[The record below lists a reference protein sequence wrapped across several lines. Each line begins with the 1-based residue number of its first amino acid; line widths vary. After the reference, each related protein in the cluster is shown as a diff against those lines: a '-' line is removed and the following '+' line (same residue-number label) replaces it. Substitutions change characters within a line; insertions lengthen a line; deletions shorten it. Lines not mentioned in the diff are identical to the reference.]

1 METKTPSSFK
11 IYDASAGSGKT
22 FTLVKAYLGLL
33 LASNSDFTYQN
44 ILAITFT
51 NKAVGEMKKRIIDTL
66 KKFSNNVILNSED
79 VMFLSLCKELEL
91 PKEQIQNR
99 SKRILNTI
107 LHNYASFNISTI
119 DGFNHNL
126 IRTFAHDLKLP
137 VNFQVELDTKLL
149 LQKAVDE
156 VISKAGINQSLT
168 KTLIEF
174 ALEKTDDDKS
184 WDISKDLYAVAD
196 LLTKENHLEHLKSL
210 KETTL
215 EDFSAFKKETFTK
228 IKAYK
233 TTIENEAKTVLSL
246 FKSKGLTVTDFTR
259 GTVFNHFVNALE
271 LKQGS
276 AYSVKS
282 KLEENLIERKNIYKV
297 TTAQDKKDVI
307 EQILPKLYAS
317 FLTIKTNYFQYKFHK
332 AIYKNITPLSL
343 LNEINLALNLI
354 KSEDNKMLISEFNTI
369 ISNEIKHQ
377 PTPYIYER
385 IGEKFKHYFI
395 DEFQDTSELQW
406 ENIKPLMENTLSGEN
421 LNQEKGT
428 AMIVGDAKQAIY
440 RWRGGRAEQFLGL
453 INEEEPFTTPKE
465 VIRLESNYRS
475 HEAIINFNNNL
486 FQFLASQSVNFKT
499 YSDLYQNAA
508 QKIISK
514 QKGSVSVSFLEYKN
528 KEESNTLYPLAILD
542 CIKQSLS
549 LNYKLQDICILV
561 RKKDQA
567 KTIASF
573 LGENGVRFTSSD
585 SLLLTN
591 ADEVNFINELLC
603 FIIKPDD
610 RKNLLKALHFLAE
623 KWNITDKHDFF
634 ASFIHLDV
642 EAFFSALVEFGIHF
656 NIKKELQLPL
666 FDLAESI
673 VRHFKLVDKS
683 NAYIQFY
690 LESIL
695 DFTQKKSSSILEYLE
710 WFELNKKSLK
720 VSTSEDADAVKIMT
734 IHSSKGLEFPI
745 VIYPYVEMDVYKDIK
760 PQEWVN
766 MPQNEVNISE
776 SLLDY
781 SKDFENYNGETARIY
796 SEHRAKQELD
806 QFNVFY
812 VALTRPVEKLF
823 ILTKKKKPTKSDT
836 FEGVLALYLESI
848 GENITTQDEFVF
860 GDINQVNK
868 EVAKS
873 KTEEELNFASSPK
886 EDHQINIVT
895 KSGQLWD
902 STQEEAIEK
911 GNIVHLILSKINV
924 PEDIDSA
931 LKYFVLKNE
940 ITLEQVTE
948 LKPNLINVVNHP
960 ELKHY
965 FSKDVKGYNE
975 TDILIKGKSILR
987 PDRFVVENDNVTI
1000 LDYKSGLKNPKYK
1013 EQLYDYK
1020 DALEELNY
1028 KVIKMLLIYIN
1039 ETITIEEV

>member
-1 METKTPSSFK
+1 MDIKTSSNFK

-22 FTLVKAYLGLL
+22 FTLVKAYLSLL
-33 LASNSDFTYQN
+33 LASKSNFTYQN

-51 NKAVGEMKKRIIDTL
+51 NKAVGEMKKRIIDAL
-66 KKFSNNVILNSED
+66 KMFSNETVLDSED
-79 VMFLSLCKELEL
+79 QMFLSLCKELEFS
-91 PKEQIQNR
+91 KEQIQKR
-99 SKRILNTI
+99 SKSILNTI

-156 VISKAGINQSLT
+156 VISKAGINQNLT

-174 ALEKTDDDKS
+174 AIEKTDDDKS
-184 WDISKDLYAVAD
+184 WDVSKDLYAVAN

-210 KETTL
+210 NETTL
-215 EDFSAFKKETFTK
+215 EDFDAFKKETFVK
-228 IKAYK
+228 VKAFK
-233 TTIENEAKTVLSL
+233 TTVETEAKAVLSL
-246 FKSKGLTVTDFTR
+246 FESNGLTAADFTR
-259 GTVFNHFVNALE
+259 GTAFTHFEKALE
-271 LKQGS
+271 LNQES
-276 AYSVKS
+276 AYVT
-282 KLEENLIERKNIYKV
+282 KLEENLAEGKGIYKA
-297 TTAQDKKDVI
+297 TTVPDKKDVI
-307 EQILPKLYAS
+307 EQVLPKLYAS
-317 FLTIKTNYFQYKFHK
+317 FLVIKTNYFQYKFHK

-406 ENIKPLMENTLSGEN
+406 ENIKPLIENTLSGEN

-440 RWRGGRAEQFLGL
+440 RWRGGKAEQFLGL

-475 HEAIINFNNNL
+475 HEAIIDFNNNL

-499 YSDLYQNAA
+499 YSDLYQSAS
-508 QKIISK
+508 QKINSN

-528 KEESNTLYPLAILD
+528 KEESNTLYPPAVLD
-542 CIKQSLS
+542 CINQSLA

-573 LGENGVRFTSSD
+573 LGENGIKFTSSD

-591 ADEVNFINELLC
+591 ADEVNFINELLR
-603 FIIKPDD
+603 FIIQPDD
-610 RKNLLKALHFLAE
+610 RKSLLKALHFLAE
-623 KWNITDKHDFF
+623 KWNIAHKHDFF
-634 ASFIHLDV
+634 ASLIHLEV
-642 EAFFSALVEFGIHF
+642 EAFFTALEEFGINF

-695 DFTQKKSSSILEYLE
+695 DFIQKKSSSILEYLE

-766 MPQNEVNISE
+766 MSDNEVNISE

-781 SKDFENYNGETARIY
+781 SKDFENYNEETATIY
-796 SEHRAKQELD
+796 KEHRAKQELD

-812 VALTRPVEKLF
+812 VALTRPIEKLF
-823 ILTKKKKPTKSDT
+823 VITKKEKSPKANT
-836 FEGVLALYLESI
+836 FQGALALYLESI
-848 GENITTQDEFVF
+848 GENISTQEEFVF

-868 EVAKS
+868 EEAKS
-873 KTEEELNFASSPK
+873 KIEEELNFISSSK

-911 GNIVHLILSKINV
+911 GNIIHLILSKINV
-924 PEDIDSA
+924 PEDIDAA
-931 LKYFVLKNE
+931 LRYFVLKNE

-948 LKPNLINVVNHP
+948 LKPNLINVLNHP

-975 TDILIKGKSILR
+975 TDILISGKSILR
-987 PDRFVVENDNVTI
+987 PDRFVVENNNVII

>member
-1 METKTPSSFK
+1 METQIASNFK

-22 FTLVKAYLGLL
+22 FTLVKAYLSLL
-33 LASNSDFTYQN
+33 LASNSNFTYQN

-51 NKAVGEMKKRIIDTL
+51 NKAVGEMKKRIIEAL
-66 KKFSNNVILNSED
+66 KDFSDEKILDSKD
-79 VMFLSLCKELEL
+79 DMFLGLCKDLEMS
-91 PKEQIQNR
+91 KEQIQKR
-99 SKRILNTI
+99 SKSILNTI

-149 LQKAVDE
+149 LQKAVDN
-156 VISKAGINQSLT
+156 VVSKAGINQNLT

-184 WDISKDLYAVAD
+184 WDISKDLYTVAD

-210 KETTL
+210 KDTTL
-215 EDFSAFKKETFTK
+215 EDFEAFKKESYSK
-228 IKAYK
+228 LKASK
-233 TTIENEAKTVLSL
+233 KTIEDQAKTVLDL
-246 FKSKGLTVTDFTR
+246 FKSNGLTAADFTR
-259 GTVFNHFVNALE
+259 GTAFTHFEKALN
-271 LKQGS
+271 LKQEAS
-276 AYSVKS
+276 YKT
-282 KLEENLIERKNIYKV
+282 KLEENL
-297 TTAQDKKDVI
+297 AQDKGLYKATTDLAKKDAI
-307 EQILPKLYAS
+307 QQILPKLYEA
-317 FLTIKTNYFQYKFHK
+317 FVTIKTNYYQYKFHK

-354 KSEDNKMLISEFNTI
+354 KAEDNKMLISEFNTI

-406 ENIKPLMENTLSGEN
+406 ENIKPLIENTLSGEN

-440 RWRGGRAEQFLGL
+440 RWRGGKAEQFLGL

-475 HEAIINFNNNL
+475 QKAIIDFNNNL
-486 FQFLASQSVNFKT
+486 FQFLATQSVHFKT
-499 YSDLYQNAA
+499 YSDLYQNAT
-508 QKIISK
+508 QIINSK

-528 KEESNTLYPLAILD
+528 KDESNTIYPPEILD
-542 CIKQSLS
+542 CINQSLA

-573 LGENGVRFTSSD
+573 LGENGVKFTSSD

-591 ADEVNFINELLC
+591 AEEVNFVNRLLR
-603 FIIKPDD
+603 FIIEPDD
-610 RKNLLKALHFLAE
+610 RKNLLRALHFLAE
-623 KWNITDKHDFF
+623 KWNIADKHHFF
-634 ASFIHLDV
+634 AGLIHLDV
-642 EAFFSALVEFGIHF
+642 ADFFAALKEFGINF

-710 WFELNKKSLK
+710 WFDLNKKSLK

-766 MPQNEVNISE
+766 MPKYEVGISE

-781 SKDFENYNGETARIY
+781 SKDFENYNAETAKIY

-812 VALTRPVEKLF
+812 VALTRPAEKLF
-823 ILTKKKKPTKSDT
+823 ILTRKEKNPKAST
-836 FEGVLALYLESI
+836 FQGALFLYLESI
-848 GENITTQDEFVF
+848 GENTATQETFIF
-860 GDINQVNK
+860 GDINQTNTNYV
-868 EVAKS
+868 S
-873 KTEEELNFASSPK
+873 PKTEQELEFISSPK

-895 KSGQLWD
+895 RSGELWD
-902 STQEEAIEK
+902 SSQEEAINK
-911 GNIVHLILSKINV
+911 GNIIHIILSRINL
-924 PEDIDSA
+924 PEDINAA
-931 LKYFVLKNE
+931 LDYFVLKNE
-940 ITLEQVTE
+940 ISLQEATE
-948 LKPNLINVVNHP
+948 LKPSLTHIVNHP

-965 FSKDVKGYNE
+965 FSTKVEGYNE
-975 TDILIKGKSILR
+975 TDILIKGQPILR
-987 PDRFVVENDNVTI
+987 PDRFVVENNNVVI
-1000 LDYKSGLKNPKYK
+1000 LDYKSGLKDPKYK
-1013 EQLYDYK
+1013 EQLYEYK
-1020 DALEELNY
+1020 DALEELNF
-1028 KVIKMLLIYIN
+1028 KVTKMLLIYIN
-1039 ETITIEEV
+1039 ESITIEEL